1 MLTAKRLLI
10 VGATIAIA
18 ASLTACGGA
27 TATTT
32 KTTTPVASSTA
43 PLTEGATFVAR
54 AKTLDFGNK
63 DLAGSPDADVSALGS
78 TVCDALTS
86 ATTVEEVDMV
96 IGGLVNSDAH
106 PTVEEASTFVEAAA
120 TYLCTEAAALTH
132 RATAEPVTTAAPATT
147 KPKPAPAAE
156 FGEGTYKVGTDIKPG
171 LYKATVT
178 SGMGYWARLADPDG
192 NNILANDVKASG
204 TMYLRVRSS
213 DRYIEISGAT
223 FHKVG

>member
-1 MLTAKRLLI
+1 MLTIKRLLI
-10 VGATIAIA
+10 AGASLAVA
-18 ASLTACGGA
+18 ASLAACSGA
-27 TATTT
+27 TATT
-32 KTTTPVASSTA
+32 KPTTPVASSTTA
-43 PLTEGATFVAR
+43 ALTEGATFVAR

-63 DLAGSPDADVSALGS
+63 DLAGSPDADVLGVGS
-78 TVCDALTS
+78 SVCDALTS
-86 ATTVEEVDMV
+86 ATTIEEVDMV

-147 KPKPAPAAE
+147 KPKPAPAPE
-156 FGEGTYKVGTDIKPG
+156 FGEGIYKVGTDIKPG

-178 SGMGYWARLADPDG
+178 SGMGYWARLPSPDG
-192 NNILANDVKASG
+192 FPIANDVKESG
-204 TMYLRVRSS
+204 TMYLRVRGS